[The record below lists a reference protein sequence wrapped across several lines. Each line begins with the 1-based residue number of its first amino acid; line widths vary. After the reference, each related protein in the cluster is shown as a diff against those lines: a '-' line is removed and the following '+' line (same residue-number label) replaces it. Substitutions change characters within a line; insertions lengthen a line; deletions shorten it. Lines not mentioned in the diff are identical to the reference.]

1 MAQYLDLNGLRTVV
15 DNVKNIKSPVCLPI
29 YNNSV
34 ALSTINSTIK
44 NDTAPSYTSIVYNSS
59 GRRFLAQYNNSTTYY
74 TKWKANN
81 THMSSDNYGTA
92 TTSGVSPKAGYLY
105 ANSHTSTLQ
114 MSFVDSRLTNVANY
128 VTNYA
133 PSPTWT
139 TITASTKTPFIR
151 SEYIKSIQRSDTGN
165 GTFLWK
171 ITVKNI
177 DTESQR
183 FDVLKNSSNE
193 LIQFGVDLEAGQEGT
208 FTIELSQTVPND
220 YFDITF

>member
-15 DNVKNIKSPVCLPI
+15 NNVKNIKSPVCLPI
-29 YNNSV
+29 YNSSV

-74 TKWKANN
+74 TKWKADN

-114 MSFVDSRLTNVANY
+114 MSFADSRLTNVANY
-128 VTNYA
+128 VTNYV
-133 PSPTWT
+133 PSSPTWNT
-139 TITASTKTPFIR
+139 VNIADSPFVDVNGCITKVECR
-151 SEYIKSIQRSDTGN
+151 DSEN
-165 GTFLWK
+165 GTYIWR
-171 ITVKNI
+171 INIKNT
-177 DTESQR
+177 DGETQQW
-183 FDVLKNSSNE
+183 DVYQSNIYIQYGIQLDNNTSGYFTME
-193 LIQFGVDLEAGQEGT
+193 LPKSTQKRTFG
-208 FTIELSQTVPND
+208 IH
-220 YFDITF
+220 Y